1 MTLFAKVVVL
11 FTVADDT
18 KSLMEEL
25 YSIYSISE
33 DKRRFLWV
41 ACDVAVQTA
50 AKFKE
55 IVVGMWGVI
64 PFTGPDESFVKYYS
78 ELLAESNVCNPWFQ
92 DFYQRHFDCSI
103 GKDRSNVSVTAH
115 PDYQ

>member
-1 MTLFAKVVVL
+1 MLFAKVVVL

-18 KSLMEEL
+18 ESLMEEL

-33 DKRRFLWV
+33 DKRRFLWL
-41 ACDVAVQTA
+41 ACDAAVQTA

-55 IVVGMWGVI
+55 IAVGMWGVI